1 MVSIHIKDSVN
12 FRPRPDLSINS
23 TDVESISIELLCNKN
38 RNTLVNVLY
47 GPPKGL
53 AEPFKKFLNCIFHK
67 TKKSNKKL
75 HIAVDF
81 NLNVLDHD
89 NCKKVQNFL
98 DLLFQNNIIP
108 IINKPTRVTKK
119 TATAI
124 DHIITNCFVDT
135 NFKTSIYKSGISDQF
150 PISVFLSPMIHE
162 NKNELTYLYKR
173 NINSEM
179 FEKFNQK
186 LYEIDWNEV
195 KSCQN
200 AS

>member
-1 MVSIHIKDSVN
+1 MI
-12 FRPRPDLSINS
+12 PM
-23 TDVESISIELLCNKN
+23 
-38 RNTLVNVLY
+38 
-47 GPPKGL
+47 
-53 AEPFKKFLNCIFHK
+53 
-67 TKKSNKKL
+67 
-75 HIAVDF
+75 
-81 NLNVLDHD
+81 
-89 NCKKVQNFL
+89 
-98 DLLFQNNIIP
+98 II
-108 IINKPTRVTKK
+108 KPTRVTKK

-186 LYEIDWNEV
+186 LKV

-200 AS
+200 ASESYEIFLTKFLRIYDAFFPKKKTKVKSKNIQSPWIIAGIKKSSKRKQRLYEKFLKCRSEMKMNIKTISDCLKE

>member
-1 MVSIHIKDSVN
+1 MI
-12 FRPRPDLSINS
+12 PM
-23 TDVESISIELLCNKN
+23 
-38 RNTLVNVLY
+38 
-47 GPPKGL
+47 
-53 AEPFKKFLNCIFHK
+53 
-67 TKKSNKKL
+67 
-75 HIAVDF
+75 
-81 NLNVLDHD
+81 
-89 NCKKVQNFL
+89 
-98 DLLFQNNIIP
+98 II
-108 IINKPTRVTKK
+108 KPTRVTKK

-200 AS
+200 ASESYEIFLTKFLRIYDAFFPKKKTKVKSKNIQSPWIIAGIKKSSKRKQRLYEKFLKCRSEMKMNIKTISVCLKE